1 MAQFLLESFVPKEDG
16 GAVEGRTGN
25 ARRAAE
31 EMSREGTLVRYQ
43 RSIFLPED
51 ETCFYLFEAAS
62 AEDVAETARRAGLP
76 FERVAEAITAA
87 EDG

>member
-1 MAQFLLESFVPKEDG
+1 MAPKEDG
-16 GAVEGRTGN
+16 GAVEVRTGS

-51 ETCFYLFEAAS
+51 ETCFYLFRGRLRGGPGR
-62 AEDVAETARRAGLP
+62 DCTRAGLL

-87 EDG
+87 EEG

>member
-1 MAQFLLESFVPKEDG
+1 MAPKEDG
-16 GAVEGRTGN
+16 GAVRVRTGD

-43 RSIFLPED
+43 RSIFLSED
-51 ETCFYLFEAAS
+51 KKCFYLFEAAF
-62 AEDVAETARRAGLP
+62 AEAVAETAPRAGLL

-87 EDG
+87 EDE